1 MKPATG
7 ARVFSAAC
15 LLLFIAAVVGLR
27 WGVRISM
34 DLMPPAERVRAD
46 LDLLRANWITRS
58 ISLFVLSAVC
68 GVLGIFFSLRA
79 SDVPRR

>member
-1 MKPATG
+1 
-7 ARVFSAAC
+7 
-15 LLLFIAAVVGLR
+15 
-27 WGVRISM
+27 M